1 MKNVISAVFYR
12 SEYQAVFQY
21 AEYSYA
27 KHAHFQDK
35 QKYRTG
41 MIGPGQSRIS
51 SCLNY
56 GKPLVLDET
65 SGFYVPVR
73 SIIQNKGV

>member
-12 SEYQAVFQY
+12 EYQAVSQY
-21 AEYSYA
+21 LEYSYA

-41 MIGPGQSRIS
+41 MIRLG
-51 SCLNY
+51 
-56 GKPLVLDET
+56 
-65 SGFYVPVR
+65 
-73 SIIQNKGV
+73 